1 MTLRDEMLKH
11 SWQEAMV
18 GPDLVR
24 VDDAID
30 AFRQWLADEGLVVVP
45 REATSP
51 MVEQG
56 YYQSFSRWMPNE
68 SVQDSYDIARAQWQA
83 MIAAAPDALRAEGE

>member
-1 MTLRDEMLKH
+1 MKTLRDEMLKH

-24 VDDAID
+24 VDDALS

-45 REATSP
+45 AWPTSNMLIDGHKHRENFYSLSGP
-51 MVEQG
+51 
-56 YYQSFSRWMPNE
+56 Y
-68 SVQDSYDIARAQWQA
+68 ARTKAVYTA
-83 MIAAAPDALRAEGE
+83 MIAAAPDALGEKT